1 MKSGAGPAPSWR
13 IEKSTIF
20 PADWD
25 DLVVQD
31 PLADYTHT
39 RHWHE
44 AALRH
49 YPGAGLVCL
58 TARREGRLIGGLAAL
73 LRPGGSLLPGGLMA
87 VRRLDS
93 SLEGTSGGPVLH
105 PGLDPEEAGGLFA
118 GLVSALA
125 DRRPAG
131 PGSVGLALN
140 PEAEARFGRLL
151 EGDRRWAR
159 RDSPTA
165 MVSLEGGIGEVERK
179 RLVMNKRNERNRGL
193 RRGAEVF
200 VTTDPRLVGEYYPL
214 YRSAAS
220 HWGIAPTPLG
230 FLQDLLRGPEGPG
243 GAGSVFFTCVRL
255 DGRVIGG
262 HLNLHLH
269 DKVFAWNGVTDPA
282 FARTHF
288 PATLCFW
295 GDLVEACRRGARWLD
310 FGASGGVSS
319 LKSFKQFFGA
329 ELRDRGFYLCESAA
343 VGWLRGLRERRG
355 LTRGRPGRR
364 WHDEALPPERG
375 RGR

>member
-1 MKSGAGPAPSWR
+1 MSGPGHASSWR
-13 IEKSTIF
+13 VERSCTF
-20 PADWD
+20 PGDWD
-25 DLVVQD
+25 DVVAAD

-44 AALRH
+44 AALRNF
-49 YPGAGLVCL
+49 PGAGLECL
-58 TARREGRLIGGLAAL
+58 TVRRDGRLVGGIAAL
-73 LRPGGSLLPGGLMA
+73 ARPGASLLPGGLLA

-105 PGLDPEEAGGLFA
+105 PDLEPAEADGLFA
-118 GLVSALA
+118 RLAAALA

-131 PGSVGLALN
+131 LGSVGLALN
-140 PEAEARFGRLL
+140 PEAEARFGKLL
-151 EGDRRWAR
+151 QDDPRWAR

-165 MVSLEGGIGEVERK
+165 MVSLAGGIDEVDGK

-200 VTTDPRLVGEYYPL
+200 ATTDTRLVAEYYQL
-214 YRSAAS
+214 YRSAAA
-220 HWGIAPTPLG
+220 HWGSAPTPLG
-230 FLQDLLRGPEGPG
+230 FLQDLLQGPGSPG

-282 FARTHF
+282 YARTHF

-319 LKSFKQFFGA
+319 LASFKKFFGA
-329 ELRDRGFYLCESAA
+329 ELRDRGFYLCESAVVA
-343 VGWLRGLRERRG
+343 RLRGLRERRG
-355 LTRGRPGRR
+355 RTRGRPGRR
-364 WHDEALPPERG
+364 WHDEVPPPEKAGG
-375 RGR
+375 R